1 MSWERKQRGFLQ
13 AKREKDGIARAPE
26 AVHRAPEQS
35 KAHAEFTAG
44 VYAGVYHE
52 PSRTQKIR
60 DVPAGMKKGSLHPCQ
75 IQEEATRILAD
86 LEIGLRQCKSRAPEA
101 CLVVPGH
108 GEVCL

>member
-44 VYAGVYHE
+44 VYAGVHTDAMGR
-52 PSRTQKIR
+52 STSG
-60 DVPAGMKKGSLHPCQ
+60 ALHL
-75 IQEEATRILAD
+75 IF
-86 LEIGLRQCKSRAPEA
+86 
-101 CLVVPGH
+101 
-108 GEVCL
+108 